1 MFRISIVG
9 AGFKPAPTCKIV
21 SMKIM
26 NQTEPLI
33 FEKSSPGR
41 RCFTLPAC
49 DVPEKPIEE
58 LLSPKMLRKQEA
70 KLPEVSEIDV
80 VRHFTRISQ
89 KNFCVD
95 TNFYPLGSCT
105 MKYNPRINEEA
116 ARMEGFTKLHP
127 YQPVGQCQ
135 GILKLLYD
143 FEQMLKSISGMAAF
157 TLQPAA
163 GAHGELTGMLI
174 IRAYLQKM
182 GETRHRIIVPDSA
195 HGTNP
200 ASAALC
206 GYEVESIQS
215 NTEGLVDIKKLK
227 ESFTRDTAALMIT
240 NPNTLGLFEKDIL
253 EICKIA
259 HDAGGLVYCDGANMN
274 ALMGIARPGDMG
286 VDILHLNL
294 HKTFSTPH
302 GGGGPGAGPI
312 GVTENLR
319 PFLPVPRIEVLATE
333 NTEIAEEKIGEA
345 NSPSSRHPHNSVSSV
360 NSVAD
365 LFHLNYDYPDS
376 IGRVRAFYGHVG
388 MMIRAYTYLL
398 SLGKEG
404 VCKVG
409 EYAVLNANYL
419 RHKLKQYYYIPYGKT
434 CMHEFVIS
442 AKKQKWKG
450 VSALDIA
457 KKLLD
462 YGFHAPTI
470 YFPLIVEEAM
480 MIEPTETESRE
491 TLDAF
496 ANAMIQIATDIEQQ
510 PETVRNTPQT
520 TPIGRPD
527 EVKAAREPRL
537 KWEMG

>member
-1 MFRISIVG
+1 MRQ
-9 AGFKPAPTCKIV
+9 A
-21 SMKIM
+21 
-26 NQTEPLI
+26 EPFI

-41 RCFTLPAC
+41 RCFILPAC
-49 DVPEKPIEE
+49 DVPEKPVTSF
-58 LLSPKMLRKQEA
+58 LPQKMLRKQESQ
-70 KLPEVSEIDV
+70 LPEVSEIDV
-80 VRHFTRISQ
+80 VRHFTRLSQ
-89 KNFCVD
+89 MNFCVD

-105 MKYNPRINEEA
+105 MKYNPRINEDA

-127 YQPVGQCQ
+127 YQPIDQCQ
-135 GILKLLYD
+135 GVLKLLYD
-143 FEQMLKSISGMAAF
+143 LEQILKDISGMSAF

-174 IRAYLQKM
+174 IRACLEKK
-182 GETRHRIIVPDSA
+182 GEHRHKIIIPDSA

-206 GYEVESIQS
+206 GYEVESIRS
-215 NTEGLVDIKKLK
+215 NANGLVDIEKLK
-227 ESFTRDTAALMIT
+227 TAFTRDTAALMIT

-259 HDAGGLVYCDGANMN
+259 HNAGGLVYCDGANMN
-274 ALMGIARPGDMG
+274 ALLGIARPGDMG

-312 GVTENLR
+312 GVTEALK
-319 PFLPVPRIEVLATE
+319 PFLPVPRIEMVDTL
-333 NTEIAEEKIGEA
+333 IAEDMVENKYI
-345 NSPSSRHPHNSVSSV
+345 
-360 NSVAD
+360 
-365 LFHLNYDYPDS
+365 LNYAHPDS
-376 IGRVRAFYGHVG
+376 VGKVRAFYGHIG

-419 RHKLKQYYYIPYGKT
+419 LHKLKNHYDIPYGKT

-442 AKKQKWKG
+442 AKKQKQKG
-450 VSALDIA
+450 ASALDIA

-462 YGFHAPTI
+462 YGFHAPTM
-470 YFPLIVEEAM
+470 YFPLIVEEALM
-480 MIEPTETESRE
+480 VEPTETESRE

-496 ANAMIQIATDIEQQ
+496 AAVMIRIAEDIEQR
-510 PETVRNTPQT
+510 PEVVRNTPQT

-527 EVKAAREPRL
+527 EVKAAREPKLR
-537 KWEMG
+537 WE

>member
-1 MFRISIVG
+1 MHQ
-9 AGFKPAPTCKIV
+9 A
-21 SMKIM
+21 
-26 NQTEPLI
+26 EPFI

-41 RCFTLPAC
+41 RCFILPAC
-49 DVPEKPIEE
+49 DVPEKPVTSF
-58 LLSPKMLRKQEA
+58 LPQKMLRKQEA
-70 KLPEVSEIDV
+70 QLPEVSEIDV
-80 VRHFTRISQ
+80 VRHFTRLSQ
-89 KNFCVD
+89 MNFCVD

-105 MKYNPRINEEA
+105 MKYNPRINEDA

-127 YQPVGQCQ
+127 YQPVEQCQ

-143 FEQMLKSISGMAAF
+143 LEQILKDISGMSAF

-174 IRAYLQKM
+174 IRACLEKK
-182 GETRHRIIVPDSA
+182 GEHRHKIIIPDSA

-206 GYEVESIQS
+206 GYEVESIRS
-215 NTEGLVDIKKLK
+215 NANGLVDIEKLK
-227 ESFTRDTAALMIT
+227 TAFTHDTAALMIT
-240 NPNTLGLFEKDIL
+240 NPNTLGLFERDIL

-274 ALMGIARPGDMG
+274 ALLGIARPGDMG

-312 GVTENLR
+312 GVTETLK
-319 PFLPVPRIEVLATE
+319 PFLPVPRIEMVDTLTAEDASE
-333 NTEIAEEKIGEA
+333 NIYI
-345 NSPSSRHPHNSVSSV
+345 
-360 NSVAD
+360 
-365 LFHLNYDYPDS
+365 LNYAHPDS
-376 IGRVRAFYGHVG
+376 IGRVRAFYGHIG

-419 RHKLKQYYYIPYGKT
+419 LHKLKNHYDIPYGKT

-442 AKKQKWKG
+442 AKKQKQKG
-450 VSALDIA
+450 ASALDIA

-470 YFPLIVEEAM
+470 YFPLIVEEALM
-480 MIEPTETESRE
+480 VEPTETESRE

-496 ANAMIQIATDIEQQ
+496 AAAMIRIAEDIEQR
-510 PETVRNTPQT
+510 PELVRNTPQT

-527 EVKAAREPRL
+527 EVKAAREPKLR
-537 KWEMG
+537 WE

>member
-1 MFRISIVG
+1 
-9 AGFKPAPTCKIV
+9 
-21 SMKIM
+21 
-26 NQTEPLI
+26 
-33 FEKSSPGR
+33 
-41 RCFTLPAC
+41 
-49 DVPEKPIEE
+49 
-58 LLSPKMLRKQEA
+58 
-70 KLPEVSEIDV
+70 
-80 VRHFTRISQ
+80 
-89 KNFCVD
+89 
-95 TNFYPLGSCT
+95 
-105 MKYNPRINEEA
+105 MKYNPKINEDV
-116 ARMEGFTKLHP
+116 ARLEGFIKLHP
-127 YQPVGQCQ
+127 YQPIEQCQ

-143 FEQMLKSISGMAAF
+143 LEQMLKQISGMSAF

-174 IRAYLQKM
+174 IRAYMEKK
-182 GETRHRIIVPDSA
+182 GETRHKIIVPDSA

-215 NTEGLVDIKKLK
+215 NAEGLVDIKKLK
-227 ESFTRDTAALMIT
+227 DSFTRDTAALMIT

-259 HDAGGLVYCDGANMN
+259 HDAGGLVYCDGANMS
-274 ALMGIARPGDMG
+274 ALLGLARPGDMG

-312 GVTENLR
+312 GVTEKLK
-319 PFLPVPRIEVLATE
+319 PFLPVPRIEMVGKLTTE
-333 NTEIAEEKIGEA
+333 NTEGTEKNIIEQLMKL
-345 NSPSSRHPHNSVSSV
+345 NKSSHSSV
-360 NSVAD
+360 VD
-365 LFHLNYDYPDS
+365 LFYLNYDYPDS

-419 RHKLKQYYYIPYGKT
+419 RHKLAKYYDIPYGKT

-442 AKKQKWKG
+442 AKKQKGKG
-450 VSALDIA
+450 ASALDIA

-496 ANAMIQIATDIEQQ
+496 ADAMIQIATDIEQR
-510 PETVRNTPQT
+510 PEAVRNTPQT

-537 KWEMG
+537 KWGMGKTS

>member
-1 MFRISIVG
+1 
-9 AGFKPAPTCKIV
+9 
-21 SMKIM
+21 M
-26 NQTEPLI
+26 NPTEPLI

-41 RCFTLPAC
+41 RGFTFPVC
-49 DVPEKPIEE
+49 DVPEKPVTN
-58 LLSPKMLRKQEA
+58 LLPQTMLRKQEA
-70 KLPEVSEIDV
+70 KLPEVSKIDV

-89 KNFCVD
+89 MNFCVD

-105 MKYNPRINEEA
+105 MKYNPKINEDA

-127 YQPVGQCQ
+127 YLHIKHCQ

-143 FEQMLKSISGMAAF
+143 LEQMLIAISGMSAF

-174 IRAYLQKM
+174 IRAYMEKK
-182 GETRHRIIVPDSA
+182 GETRHKIIVPDSA

-215 NTEGLVDIKKLK
+215 NAEGLVDIKKLK

-240 NPNTLGLFEKDIL
+240 NPNTLGLFEKDIM

-312 GVTENLR
+312 GVTKELE
-319 PFLPVPRIEVLATE
+319 PFLPIPRIEVLATE
-333 NTEIAEEKIGEA
+333 STEITERKIAGA
-345 NSPSSRHPHNSVSSV
+345 NGRLPLHPHNAVSSV

-419 RHKLKQYYYIPYGKT
+419 RHKLEKNYDIPYGST

-442 AKKQKWKG
+442 AKKQKGKG
-450 VSALDIA
+450 ASALDIA

-496 ANAMIQIATDIEQQ
+496 AAAMIHIATDIEQR
-510 PETVRNTPQT
+510 PEVVRNTPQT

-527 EVKAAREPRL
+527 EVKAAREPKLR
-537 KWEMG
+537 WEMGVG

>member
-1 MFRISIVG
+1 
-9 AGFKPAPTCKIV
+9 
-21 SMKIM
+21 M
-26 NQTEPLI
+26 NPTEPLI

-41 RCFTLPAC
+41 RCFNLPAC
-49 DVPEKPIEE
+49 DVPEKSIQDFLPA
-58 LLSPKMLRKQEA
+58 KMLRKQEA

-89 KNFCVD
+89 MNFCVD

-105 MKYNPRINEEA
+105 MKYNPKINEDA

-127 YQPVGQCQ
+127 YQPVEQCQ

-143 FEQMLKSISGMAAF
+143 FEQMLIDISGMSAF

-174 IRAYLQKM
+174 IRAYMEKK
-182 GETRHRIIVPDSA
+182 GETRHKIIVPDSA

-215 NTEGLVDIKKLK
+215 NAEGLVDIKKLK

-240 NPNTLGLFEKDIL
+240 NPNTLGLFEKDIV

-274 ALMGIARPGDMG
+274 ALMGLARPGDMG

-312 GVTENLR
+312 GVTEKLK

-333 NTEIAEEKIGEA
+333 NTEIAERKIVEV
-345 NSPSSRHPHNSVSSV
+345 NDRSPLHPHNSVS
-360 NSVAD
+360 SVAD

-419 RHKLKQYYYIPYGKT
+419 RHKLAKYYDIPYGKT

-442 AKKQKWKG
+442 AKKQKGKG
-450 VSALDIA
+450 ASALDIA

-496 ANAMIQIATDIEQQ
+496 ADAMIQIATDIEQQ
-510 PETVRNTPQT
+510 PETVHNAPQT

-527 EVKAAREPRL
+527 EVKAAREPKLR
-537 KWEMG
+537 WEMGMG

>member
-1 MFRISIVG
+1 
-9 AGFKPAPTCKIV
+9 
-21 SMKIM
+21 M
-26 NQTEPLI
+26 NPTEPLI

-41 RCFTLPAC
+41 RGFTLPAC
-49 DVPEKPIEE
+49 DVPEKPVTN
-58 LLSPKMLRKQEA
+58 LLPQTMLRKQEA

-89 KNFCVD
+89 LNFCVD

-105 MKYNPRINEEA
+105 MKYNPKINEDA
-116 ARMEGFTKLHP
+116 ARLEGFTKLHP
-127 YQPVGQCQ
+127 YQPIEQCQ
-135 GILKLLYD
+135 GSLKLLYD
-143 FEQMLKSISGMAAF
+143 LEQMLKEISGMSAF

-174 IRAYLQKM
+174 IRAYFQKM
-182 GETRHRIIVPDSA
+182 GETRRKIIVPDSA

-200 ASAALC
+200 ATAAVC
-206 GYEVESIQS
+206 GYEVESIPS
-215 NTEGLVDIKKLK
+215 TAEGLVDIQKLK

-259 HDAGGLVYCDGANMN
+259 HNAGGLVYCDGANMN

-312 GVTENLR
+312 GVTEKLK
-319 PFLPVPRIEVLATE
+319 PFLPLPRIETKNRLTTEGAGKDNTNTYVL
-333 NTEIAEEKIGEA
+333 N
-345 NSPSSRHPHNSVSSV
+345 
-360 NSVAD
+360 
-365 LFHLNYDYPDS
+365 FDYPDS

-388 MMIRAYTYLL
+388 MMIRAYTCLL

-404 VCKVG
+404 ICKTG

-419 RHKLKQYYYIPYGKT
+419 RHKLKKYYDIPYGKT

-442 AKKQKWKG
+442 AKKQKEKG
-450 VSALDIA
+450 ASALDIA
-457 KKLLD
+457 KRLLD

-496 ANAMIQIATDIEQQ
+496 ADAMVRIATEIEQQ
-510 PETVRNTPQT
+510 AESVRNTPQS

-537 KWEMG
+537 KWEKT

>member
-1 MFRISIVG
+1 MHQ
-9 AGFKPAPTCKIV
+9 A
-21 SMKIM
+21 
-26 NQTEPLI
+26 EPLI

-41 RCFTLPAC
+41 RCFILPAC
-49 DVPEKPIEE
+49 DVPEKPVTSFLPQE
-58 LLSPKMLRKQEA
+58 MLRKQEA
-70 KLPEVSEIDV
+70 QLPEVSEIDV
-80 VRHFTRISQ
+80 VRHFTRLSQ
-89 KNFCVD
+89 MNFCVD

-105 MKYNPRINEEA
+105 MKYNPRINEDA

-127 YQPVGQCQ
+127 YQPVEQCQ

-143 FEQMLKSISGMAAF
+143 LEQILKDISGMSAF

-174 IRAYLQKM
+174 IRAYLEKK
-182 GETRHRIIVPDSA
+182 GEHRHKIIIPDSA

-215 NTEGLVDIKKLK
+215 NANGLVDIEKLK
-227 ESFTRDTAALMIT
+227 TAFTHDTAALMIT

-274 ALMGIARPGDMG
+274 ALLGISRPGDMG

-312 GVTENLR
+312 GVTEALKS
-319 PFLPVPRIEVLATE
+319 FLPVPRIEMVDTLTAEDTAE
-333 NTEIAEEKIGEA
+333 NIYI
-345 NSPSSRHPHNSVSSV
+345 
-360 NSVAD
+360 
-365 LFHLNYDYPDS
+365 LNYTYPDS
-376 IGRVRAFYGHVG
+376 IGKVRAFYGHIG
-388 MMIRAYTYLL
+388 MMIRTYTYLL

-409 EYAVLNANYL
+409 EYAILNANYL
-419 RHKLKQYYYIPYGKT
+419 LHKLKNHYDIPYGKT

-442 AKKQKWKG
+442 AKKQKQKG

-470 YFPLIVEEAM
+470 YFPLIVEEALM
-480 MIEPTETESRE
+480 VEPTETESRE

-496 ANAMIQIATDIEQQ
+496 AAAMIRIAEDIEQR
-510 PETVRNTPQT
+510 PEVVRNTPQT

-527 EVKAAREPRL
+527 EVKAAREPKLR
-537 KWEMG
+537 WE

>member
-1 MFRISIVG
+1 
-9 AGFKPAPTCKIV
+9 
-21 SMKIM
+21 M
-26 NQTEPLI
+26 NLKRPLI

-41 RCFTLPAC
+41 RCFILPAC
-49 DVPEKPIEE
+49 DVPDKPITKFIPQN
-58 LLSPKMLRKQEA
+58 LLRKQYP

-80 VRHFTRISQ
+80 VRHFTRLSQ
-89 KNFCVD
+89 LNFCVD

-105 MKYNPRINEEA
+105 MKYNPKINEDA
-116 ARMEGFTKLHP
+116 ARLEGFTKLHP
-127 YQPVGQCQ
+127 YQPAEQCQ
-135 GILKLLYD
+135 GILKLLYEL
-143 FEQMLKSISGMAAF
+143 EQILVKISGMPAF

-174 IRAYLQKM
+174 IRACLEKK
-182 GETRHRIIVPDSA
+182 GETRHKIIIPDSA

-206 GYEVESIQS
+206 GYEVESIPS
-215 NTEGLVDIKKLK
+215 NADGLVNIEKLK
-227 ESFTRDTAALMIT
+227 ASFTRDTAALMIT
-240 NPNTLGLFEKDIL
+240 NPNTLGLFEKDIV
-253 EICKIA
+253 EICKIV

-312 GVTENLR
+312 GVTEVLK
-319 PFLPVPRIEVLATE
+319 PFLPIPRIEAFATE
-333 NTEIAEEKIGEA
+333 NQEIAERK
-345 NSPSSRHPHNSVSSV
+345 VM
-360 NSVAD
+360 
-365 LFHLNYDYPDS
+365 LNYDYPDS
-376 IGRVRAFYGHVG
+376 IGRVRAFYGHIG

-409 EYAVLNANYL
+409 EFAVLNANYL
-419 RHKLKQYYYIPYGKT
+419 RHKLKTYYDIPYGKT

-442 AKKQKWKG
+442 TKKQRQKG
-450 VSALDIA
+450 VSAMDIA

-470 YFPLIVEEAM
+470 YFPLIVEEAL
-480 MIEPTETESRE
+480 MIEPAETESRE

-496 ANAMIQIATDIEQQ
+496 ATAMIQIAADIEQQ
-510 PETVRNTPQT
+510 PELIRNTPQT

-527 EVKAAREPRL
+527 EVKAAREPKLR
-537 KWEMG
+537 WNM

>member
-1 MFRISIVG
+1 
-9 AGFKPAPTCKIV
+9 
-21 SMKIM
+21 M
-26 NQTEPLI
+26 NPTEPLI

-41 RCFTLPAC
+41 RCFTLPDC
-49 DVPEKPIEE
+49 DVPEKSIQD
-58 LLSPKMLRKQEA
+58 LLPAKMLRKQEA

-89 KNFCVD
+89 MNFCVD

-105 MKYNPRINEEA
+105 MKYNPKINEDV
-116 ARMEGFTKLHP
+116 ARLEGFIKLHP
-127 YQPVGQCQ
+127 YQPVEQCQ

-143 FEQMLKSISGMAAF
+143 FEQMLKSISGMSAF

-174 IRAYLQKM
+174 IRAYMEKK
-182 GETRHRIIVPDSA
+182 GETRHKIIVPDSA

-206 GYEVESIQS
+206 GYDVESIPS
-215 NTEGLVDIKKLK
+215 NAEGLVDIKKLK
-227 ESFTRDTAALMIT
+227 DLFTRDTAALMIT
-240 NPNTLGLFEKDIL
+240 NPNTLGLFEKDIV

-274 ALMGIARPGDMG
+274 ALMGVAKPKDMG
-286 VDILHLNL
+286 IDILHLNL

-312 GVTENLR
+312 GVTDALK
-319 PFLPVPRIEVLATE
+319 PFLPIPRIEL
-333 NTEIAEEKIGEA
+333 NNNNYI
-345 NSPSSRHPHNSVSSV
+345 
-360 NSVAD
+360 
-365 LFHLNYDYPDS
+365 LNYNYPDS
-376 IGRVRAFYGHVG
+376 IGKVRAFYGHVG

-398 SLGKEG
+398 TLGKEG
-404 VCKVG
+404 VRKVG

-419 RHKLKQYYYIPYGKT
+419 RHKLAKYYDIPYGKT

-442 AKKQKWKG
+442 AKKQKKNG

-457 KKLLD
+457 KRLLD

-470 YFPLIVEEAM
+470 YFPLIVEEAL

-496 ANAMIQIATDIEQQ
+496 AEAMIKIAEDIERQ
-510 PETVRNTPQT
+510 PEVIRNSPQT
-520 TPIGRPD
+520 TPISRPD
-527 EVKAAREPRL
+527 EMKAAREPKLR
-537 KWEMG
+537 WEMGKIS